1 MKSIHGQ
8 RSQFLGNRF
17 AAGFGRLILLSM
29 LFSSMFGMR
38 PAYAN
43 EECNF
48 QNIADMVKAI
58 SILRQVENS
67 MNFLALAQADA
78 IVDIATGVHTLELYN
93 SESGFYGP
101 LGGLQ
106 KATDKSESSLHNLD
120 KSIRRLATYETV
132 KSRYEDLRENI
143 LKIVG
148 AGYEVLRELEAGDAA
163 GATRVYAS
171 TTVVA
176 LGEARADAYN
186 AMSNLER
193 SISRAGL
200 RCK

>member
-1 MKSIHGQ
+1 
-8 RSQFLGNRF
+8 
-17 AAGFGRLILLSM
+17 M
-29 LFSSMFGMR
+29 LFASMFGVR
-38 PAYAN
+38 PASAN
-43 EECNF
+43 EECNV

-132 KSRYEDLRENI
+132 KSRYEDL
-143 LKIVG
+143 
-148 AGYEVLRELEAGDAA
+148 
-163 GATRVYAS
+163 
-171 TTVVA
+171 
-176 LGEARADAYN
+176 
-186 AMSNLER
+186 
-193 SISRAGL
+193 
-200 RCK
+200 

>member
-1 MKSIHGQ
+1 MKSVYRKQ
-8 RSQFLGNRF
+8 AQFVGNRST
-17 AAGFGRLILLSM
+17 AGLGRLILFSM
-29 LFSSMFGMR
+29 LFASMFGAR
-38 PAYAN
+38 PASAN
-43 EECNF
+43 EECDV

-132 KSRYEDLRENI
+132 ESRYEDLRENT
-143 LKIVG
+143 LKIAA
-148 AGYEVLRELEAGDAA
+148 AGYEVLRELKAGDAA
-163 GATRVYAS
+163 DATRVYAS